1 MYAITGITGKVGG
14 EVARNLLAAKH
25 QVRAVLRDA
34 GKSAPWLAR
43 GCDVAVAEMTGAAAL
58 TKAFAGCE
66 AVFVLL
72 PPIFDPAPG
81 FAETR
86 AAIDALMSALT
97 ATMPSRVVCI
107 STIGA
112 QSTRPNLLSQ
122 LGMMEQAFA
131 NLPIPVAFL
140 RPAWFMENSSWDI
153 APARDTGV
161 MNSFLQPLDKAF
173 PMIATADVGRVA
185 AELLQQ
191 KWAGRRVV
199 ELEGPRRV
207 TPNEIAET
215 LGELLHR
222 LVRAQAVPRST
233 WEPTFLAQGMKNP
246 APRVAMIDG
255 FNEGWIDFEAGDAES
270 QKGKVEL
277 RTVLEG
283 LV

>member
-1 MYAITGITGKVGG
+1 MRYVSYRIGMYAITGITGKVGG

-25 QVRAVLRDA
+25 QVRAVIRDA
-34 GKSAPWLAR
+34 SKSAPWVAK
-43 GCDVAVAEMTGAAAL
+43 GCDVAVAEMTDTAAL
-58 TKAFAGCE
+58 AKAFAGCE

-81 FAETR
+81 FPETQ
-86 AAIDALMSALT
+86 AAIDALASALT
-97 ATMPSRVVCI
+97 KTMPSRVVCI

-122 LGMMEQAFA
+122 LGMMERAFA
-131 NLPIPVAFL
+131 SLPIPVAFL

-153 APARDTGV
+153 APARETGV

-191 KWAGRRVV
+191 VWAGHRVV
-199 ELEGPRRV
+199 ELEGPHRV
-207 TPNEIAET
+207 TPNEIAQT

-222 LVRAQAVPRST
+222 CESSRAAITGVDISPCR
-233 WEPTFLAQGMKNP
+233 G
-246 APRVAMIDG
+246 
-255 FNEGWIDFEAGDAES
+255 
-270 QKGKVEL
+270 
-277 RTVLEG
+277 
-283 LV
+283 